1 MKTLIT
7 GATGFVGSRL
17 TELLVERGDEATCLV
32 RKTSDLRWI
41 ENLPVRRVVGELSQP
56 ETLKAAM
63 EGQERV
69 FHLAAVLKAP
79 SLQVF
84 DAVNRQG
91 TFNAMQ
97 AWTQYGDPSGR
108 FVYCSS
114 LAAAGPTQRGR
125 RIDETHPPRPISDYG
140 TTKLAGEE
148 AVRQLAGGRLSYAVV
163 RPPAVYGPRDTDI
176 RIFFQLIRNGAAP
189 RLGRGDREIDIL
201 YVDDLAEALTLAAE
215 RPEAH
220 RQTYFVNDGET
231 HTWESMSE
239 GIASALGVRP
249 LKIPIPMALAKLA
262 ARASEL
268 LSTSGKTP
276 TFNRRK
282 LNEMTQEAWICDASK
297 ARRELG
303 FEPKTDAGAGF
314 ELTAR
319 WYEEH
324 GWK

>member
-1 MKTLIT
+1 MKTLIA

-17 TELLVERGDEATCLV
+17 TEMLVERGAEATCLV

-41 ENLPVRRVVGELSQP
+41 ENLPVRRVVGDLSQP
-56 ETLKAAM
+56 EALKAAM

-91 TFNAMQ
+91 TVNAMR
-97 AWTQYGDPSGR
+97 AWAQYGDTSGR

-140 TTKLAGEE
+140 KTKLAGEE
-148 AVRQLAGGRLSYAVV
+148 AVRELAGGRLSYAIV
-163 RPPAVYGPRDTDI
+163 RPSAVYGPRDTDI
-176 RIFFQLIRNGAAP
+176 RIFFRLIRNGAAP
-189 RLGRGDREIDIL
+189 RLGGGDREIDIV
-201 YVDDLAEALTLAAE
+201 YVDDLAEALILASE

-220 RQTYFVNDGET
+220 RQTYFVNDGGT
-231 HTWESMSE
+231 HTWESMSD
-239 GIASALGVRP
+239 GIAAALGVRP
-249 LKIPIPMALAKLA
+249 LKIPIPTALAALA

-268 LSTSGKTP
+268 LSMGGKTP
-276 TFNRRK
+276 AFNRQK
-282 LNEMTQEAWICDASK
+282 LNEMKQEAWICDASK

-303 FEPKTDAGAGF
+303 FEPKMNAADGF
-314 ELTAR
+314 ALTAR

>member
-1 MKTLIT
+1 MKTLIA

-17 TELLVERGDEATCLV
+17 TELLVERGAEATCLV

-41 ENLPVRRVVGELSQP
+41 EHLPVRRVVGELSQP
-56 ETLKAAM
+56 ETLQAAM

-79 SLQVF
+79 SPQAF

-91 TFNAMQ
+91 TVHAMQ

-114 LAAAGPTQRGR
+114 IAAAGPTKRGH
-125 RIDETHPPRPISDYG
+125 RINETHPPSPISDYG
-140 TTKLAGEE
+140 KTKLAGEE
-148 AVRQLAGGRLSYAVV
+148 AVRELAGERFSYAIV

-176 RIFFQLIRNGAAP
+176 RIFFRLIRKGAAP
-189 RLGRGDREIDIL
+189 RLGGGERQIDIL
-201 YVDDLAEALTLAAE
+201 YVDDLAEALILASE
-215 RPEAH
+215 SPEAH
-220 RQTYFVNDGET
+220 RQTYFVNDGGA

-249 LKIPIPMALAKLA
+249 LKLPIPMALAGLA

-268 LSTSGKTP
+268 LAGGKTP
-276 TFNRRK
+276 AFNRQK
-282 LNEMTQEAWICDASK
+282 LNEMKQEAWICDASK

-303 FEPKTDAGAGF
+303 FEPKIDAETGF
-314 ELTAR
+314 ERTAR